1 MAIRN
6 IRLDSDPI
14 LRKKSKIVT
23 AFDQKLADLAQDM
36 IETMNA
42 AEGIGIAAPQ
52 VGILKRMVI
61 VSRIDLE
68 EAPALVLV
76 NPEIYHPEG
85 KQCKPEAC
93 LSVKGRSGMVERP
106 LSLVVKYQDLAG
118 NHHELSASGDLT
130 RVICHEVDHLNG
142 QLFTDIMVEEIFEE
156 TKSDVRR
163 PRKTSALDAIKI
175 GRARRSGDNC
185 CGDDGCDCHCE

>member
-14 LRKKSKIVT
+14 LRKKSKTVT
-23 AFDQKLADLAQDM
+23 AFDEKLAELAQDM

-42 AEGIGIAAPQ
+42 AEGVGIAAPQ

-61 VSRIDLE
+61 VVRVDLE
-68 EAPALVLV
+68 DAPPLVLV
-76 NPEIYHPEG
+76 NPEIHHPEG
-85 KQCKPEAC
+85 KQCKAEAC

-106 LSLVVKYQDLAG
+106 LSLVVKYQDLEG
-118 NHHELSASGDLT
+118 RQHELAATGDLT

-142 QLFTDIMVEEIFEE
+142 QLFTDIMIEEIFEE
-156 TKSDVRR
+156 SDRDVRR
-163 PRKTSALDAIKI
+163 PRKTTALDAIKS
-175 GRARRSGDNC
+175 RRSGGDC
-185 CGDDGCDCHCE
+185 CGEEGCSCHHA

>member
-14 LRKKSKIVT
+14 LRKKSKTVT
-23 AFDQKLADLAQDM
+23 VFDEKLAGLAQDM
-36 IETMNA
+36 IETMDS

-68 EAPALVLV
+68 DAPALVLV
-76 NPEIYHPEG
+76 NPEIHQPEG
-85 KQCKPEAC
+85 LQCKIEGC

-106 LSLVVKYQDLAG
+106 LSLLVKYQDLEG
-118 NHHELSASGDLT
+118 NHHELAATGDLT

-142 QLFTDIMVEEIFEE
+142 RLFTDIMVEEVFEE
-156 TKSDVRR
+156 EVRR
-163 PRKTSALDAIKI
+163 PRKTEALEAVKNN
-175 GRARRSGDNC
+175 RAKRS
-185 CGDDGCDCHCE
+185 